1 MDLAGLAIGI
11 AGLAGQL
18 AKVSQ
23 EWSKIFSEMKEIGYA
38 HDSVLHNLRTEGL
51 RLKQWEQAWGLDQ
64 ISSQQNQCID
74 PNDERYRYAVAS
86 LARIVAVFARVAELQ
101 AQYQGEPGKDD
112 KHGKLEGLGVGRLFS
127 KFRSKSPHPGSSS
140 NSGRPASCNPQPSIP
155 SLTSVDLS
163 LLENPHVLTNKQL
176 LPGLKEEIACL
187 DRVAQNMQQ
196 SVPIYLKLRWASTDK
211 ANCKELVGQLTNYI
225 NGLYNVLPPDA
236 TVPRMPQTRSFNLS
250 FDIPF
255 SLPDVRR
262 NSDFVG
268 RKYLLEKL
276 KTEIKDGA
284 TTKDIIQVVLY
295 GMGGVGKTHLALEY
309 VYRHSGDYSSVFW
322 INAANEQTTKI
333 GFTHI
338 MQRLIEHHTKLSDEP
353 DYTYIGRLLGMAGK
367 LNQAGTFTVQQ
378 PGEEQHVVDAVK
390 KWLTVKDNTKWLL
403 VFDNLDDLESFDIN
417 NYIPSSPHGTV
428 IITSKRRESVHGRRC
443 LEVEQMEKTE
453 AEELLFNSAKPK
465 LENLTPEELHRE
477 KEAATTIVQILEHL
491 PLAIDQAGAY
501 IYARQYSFSRYLKEY
516 EANVTF
522 LLSKEWKV
530 GKHDRSVFAAW
541 DLSFRAIQSQNSE
554 AAELLLLCGFFDN
567 NDICEDMLRRGMKL
581 PMDDTSLGNLIQTLF
596 SYSMAKRKDRDD
608 SFNIH
613 PLVHL
618 WAQKKLQMEPERHS
632 KKAIEALF
640 IIASA
645 IDIPTS
651 RRKVEDWAFER
662 RIMPHI
668 FAIERQIKTMTVE
681 NKQLLMAV
689 DNIQN
694 VYMQHG
700 YYKKAEE
707 MCGIVL
713 AGREKTLDVEH
724 PDTLTTIHNMA
735 LLFRHQGQY
744 KKALE
749 LLERALAGREKAL
762 GIDQP
767 DILTTVNDMAI
778 VFRKQGEYKKALE
791 LYERALA
798 GREKALGKD
807 HPDTL
812 TTVHHMAFVFRQQ
825 ENYKKALDLYE
836 RALSGREKALGK
848 DHPDTLTTVTTMAY
862 VFGQQGE
869 YKKALH
875 LYERALAGRETALGK
890 DHPYTLS
897 TVHKMAIVFERQGQY
912 NMALELYERALVGRE
927 KSLGL
932 DHPDTL
938 ATVNNMAVSFEAIGQ
953 FDKAQA
959 LRERVSRGS
968 SANAGI

>member
-1 MDLAGLAIGI
+1 MDPAGLAIGI

-176 LPGLKEEIACL
+176 LPGLEEEIACL
-187 DRVAQNMQQ
+187 DRVAQNMQL

-284 TTKDIIQVVLY
+284 TTRDIIQVVLY

-338 MQRLIEHHTKLSDEP
+338 MQRLIEHHTNLSDEP
-353 DYTYIGRLLGMAGK
+353 DFTYIGRLLGMAGK

-581 PMDDTSLGNLIQTLF
+581 PMD
-596 SYSMAKRKDRDD
+596 
-608 SFNIH
+608 
-613 PLVHL
+613 VHL
-618 WAQKKLQMEPERHS
+618 WAQMKLQMEPERHS

-668 FAIERQIKTMTVE
+668 FAIERQIKTMTME
-681 NKQLLMAV
+681 NKQILMAV
-689 DNIQN
+689 DNLQN

-713 AGREKTLDVEH
+713 AGREKTLDVDH
-724 PDTLTTIHNMA
+724 PDTLTTVHNMA
-735 LLFRHQGQY
+735 FVFGHQGQY
-744 KKALE
+744 KE
-749 LLERALAGREKAL
+749 
-762 GIDQP
+762 
-767 DILTTVNDMAI
+767 
-778 VFRKQGEYKKALE
+778 ALE

-798 GREKALGKD
+798 GREKALGID

-812 TTVHHMAFVFRQQ
+812 TTINDMAIVFR
-825 ENYKKALDLYE
+825 
-836 RALSGREKALGK
+836 
-848 DHPDTLTTVTTMAY
+848 
-862 VFGQQGE
+862 QQGE
-869 YKKALH
+869 YKKALELYVQVLAGREKALGIDH
-875 LYERALAGRETALGK
+875 PGTLTTVHNMAFALGHQGQYKKALELYERVLTGRENALGANHPDTLITVNNMAIAFRQQGEYKKALELFKRALAGREKALGE
-890 DHPYTLS
+890 DHPYTLT
-897 TVHKMAIVFERQGQY
+897 TVHNIAIAFEQQGQY
-912 NMALELYERALVGRE
+912 KKALELFKRALVGRE
-927 KSLGL
+927 KALGL

-938 ATVNNMAVSFEAIGQ
+938 TTINSMAHSFEAIGQ
-953 FDKAQA
+953 SDKAQE
-959 LRERVSRGS
+959 LRERVSRCQSAATRPQPQRRGS
-968 SANAGI
+968 TREHSEGKG